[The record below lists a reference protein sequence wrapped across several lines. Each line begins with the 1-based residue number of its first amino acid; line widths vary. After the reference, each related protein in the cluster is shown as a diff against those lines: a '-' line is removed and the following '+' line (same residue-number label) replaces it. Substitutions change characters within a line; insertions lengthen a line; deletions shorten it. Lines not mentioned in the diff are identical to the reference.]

1 MGMARQTRSANG
13 HIEPIED
20 ENEQLNNALD
30 NKTNLSSKKRKRNSI
45 PEIDDAV
52 TIKQSRTGTE
62 ELTTREDNNKQEAN
76 STLPL
81 SGDLP
86 LNDDD
91 AQKILDILDMVD
103 TQGLLDRVFP
113 LDDVLGVRS
122 TSASTSKTP
131 ANTYSL
137 RTLLTEARDHTLRIC
152 KSAVKHLYP
161 LSSQPRSKMSPI
173 ALQQRQFCEL
183 ALSLLE
189 QASFRNTNALSL
201 DIESVLSDRKS
212 EVDGQSESS
221 RTKYA
226 LVQKLPTGELWTS
239 LNTDFVDSDDKP
251 LTDLGTGY
259 AQLAAIL
266 PSSSSS
272 KPVPTFGDL
281 HSGKKQNSLYK
292 PPTSRRISCGT
303 FLDYG
308 PYASFA
314 PTFDNDGGDIGQLG
328 VSSVLW
334 RGHEKS
340 QAREKARILKE
351 RMQQKLAQQAQNI
364 PEPVDAMEVD
374 SIDTGANEF
383 ERMKDR
389 RKELI
394 ERTVGID
401 ESRAVLDTFD
411 ALDREEQLE
420 MLLQLNARALLRL
433 NELQRERLCSIKGNS
448 TDIKIGSEEWNLA
461 EKIMDSLVM
470 IASLRPRKP
479 DGSTSALI
487 PSSSTLHALHG
498 ILPSQ
503 PSQGW
508 YGTLSENRGLAVRD
522 DTTILVKPTNQTSTT
537 TSAPVPAP
545 VPQTPA
551 STYSPYTN
559 YSQYRPGASLY
570 ATPGQTSNYYPNT
583 YYSNTPQAQKGTSVL
598 RSRLGTPTPNTVPTS
613 ITGSTYSPYS
623 SAYNATNPIRAVAN
637 TVSTPIKTSANGW
650 ATTTSMASAL
660 ASTGYALPPHMRT
673 IGSQPPMSPLSTQN
687 YTLASHASTPT
698 PSSNA

>member
-1 MGMARQTRSANG
+1 
-13 HIEPIED
+13 
-20 ENEQLNNALD
+20 
-30 NKTNLSSKKRKRNSI
+30 
-45 PEIDDAV
+45 
-52 TIKQSRTGTE
+52 
-62 ELTTREDNNKQEAN
+62 
-76 STLPL
+76 
-81 SGDLP
+81 
-86 LNDDD
+86 
-91 AQKILDILDMVD
+91 
-103 TQGLLDRVFP
+103 
-113 LDDVLGVRS
+113 
-122 TSASTSKTP
+122 
-131 ANTYSL
+131 
-137 RTLLTEARDHTLRIC
+137 
-152 KSAVKHLYP
+152 
-161 LSSQPRSKMSPI
+161 MSPI

-239 LNTDFVDSDDKP
+239 LDTDFVDSDDKP

-314 PTFDNDGGDIGQLG
+314 PTFDNDGGDIGQFG

-351 RMQQKLAQQAQNI
+351 RMQQKLAAQAKNI

-401 ESRAVLDTFD
+401 ESQAVLDTFD

-448 TDIKIGSEEWNLA
+448 TDIKIGSEEWNLG
-461 EKIMDSLVM
+461 E
-470 IASLRPRKP
+470 
-479 DGSTSALI
+479 
-487 PSSSTLHALHG
+487 SSF
-498 ILPSQ
+498 
-503 PSQGW
+503 
-508 YGTLSENRGLAVRD
+508 
-522 DTTILVKPTNQTSTT
+522 
-537 TSAPVPAP
+537 
-545 VPQTPA
+545 
-551 STYSPYTN
+551 
-559 YSQYRPGASLY
+559 
-570 ATPGQTSNYYPNT
+570 
-583 YYSNTPQAQKGTSVL
+583 
-598 RSRLGTPTPNTVPTS
+598 
-613 ITGSTYSPYS
+613 
-623 SAYNATNPIRAVAN
+623 
-637 TVSTPIKTSANGW
+637 
-650 ATTTSMASAL
+650 
-660 ASTGYALPPHMRT
+660 
-673 IGSQPPMSPLSTQN
+673 
-687 YTLASHASTPT
+687 
-698 PSSNA
+698 